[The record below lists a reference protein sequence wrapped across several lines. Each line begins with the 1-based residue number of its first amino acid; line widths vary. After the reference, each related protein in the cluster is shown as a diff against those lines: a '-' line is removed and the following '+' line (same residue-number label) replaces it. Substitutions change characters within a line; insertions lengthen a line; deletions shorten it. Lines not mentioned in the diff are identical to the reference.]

1 VSRVMKAVPLV
12 VFCALIIAVPSVWAN
27 WVQDGV
33 ALCTA
38 TGNQKL
44 PMITSDGAGGAIVT
58 WYDKRSGSNYDIYV
72 QRVNASGA
80 VLWTPDG
87 VALCT
92 ATGDQVYPQITSD
105 GAGGAIVAWQDTG
118 SVNWKVYAQRV
129 DALGAAQWTTDGVAL
144 CAATGDQQS
153 PQIISD
159 GAGGATVTWYDNR
172 TGNADVYAQG
182 LNASGA
188 IQWPTDGVA
197 LCTATGDQSYPTI
210 TSDGAGGAIVTWQD
224 NRSGSYADIYAQSV
238 NASGAVQWAANGVAI
253 CTAMGWQQYPRIT
266 SDGAGG
272 AIVTWED
279 NPSGSDYDIHAQRVN
294 ASGAVQWTANGVGLC
309 SATGFQLDP
318 RIISDGESGA
328 IVTWMDNR
336 SGDPFDP
343 KLDIYVQRVSA
354 SGTVLWKTDGVALST
369 APGNGAYPMITSDG
383 AGGAIVTW
391 YGGPSG
397 SWDIYAQRVNAWGA
411 IQWTANGVA
420 LCAATEAQM
429 QPQITSDG
437 AGGAIVA
444 WYDYRSGGYSDI
456 YGLRVDANG
465 FAPLTATDASAVP
478 LQLHQN
484 YPNPFNPATTVTY
497 SIPEKFNV
505 TLKIYD
511 VSGKCV
517 ACLVDWQQEKGSY
530 AVEWSGKDEKGN
542 SVASGIYFCRLAA
555 GSRTIVRKM
564 VLLR

>member
-1 VSRVMKAVPLV
+1 MKAVPLV

>member
-1 VSRVMKAVPLV
+1 MSRVMKAVPLV

>member
-1 VSRVMKAVPLV
+1 MKAVPLV

-420 LCAATEAQM
+420 LSTAAGAQM

-437 AGGAIVA
+437 AGGAIVV
-444 WYDYRSGGYSDI
+444 WYDYRNGGHPDI

>member
-1 VSRVMKAVPLV
+1 MSRVMKAVPLV

-38 TGNQKL
+38 TGEQYL
-44 PMITSDGAGGAIVT
+44 PTITSDGAGGAIVT

-129 DALGAAQWTTDGVAL
+129 DALGAAQWATDGVAL

-272 AIVTWED
+272 AIVTWQD
-279 NPSGSDYDIHAQRVN
+279 NPSGSDYDIFAQRVN

-420 LCAATEAQM
+420 LSTAAGAQM

-437 AGGAIVA
+437 AGGAIVV
-444 WYDYRSGGYSDI
+444 WYDYRNGGHPDI